1 MAYTSPA
8 TINASEG
15 LNSFLPWI
23 TEVTSFWFG
32 RMTMIAIFVIFLFGY
47 LKVNKDDFIGGLAV
61 ASYVSF
67 VIGLIFWVIG
77 IVSGL
82 DFSVI
87 IGITLVS
94 SIMLL
99 AQKKDY

>member
-1 MAYTSPA
+1 M
-8 TINASEG
+8 
-15 LNSFLPWI
+15 FQ
-23 TEVTSFWFG
+23 
-32 RMTMIAIFVIFLFGY
+32 
-47 LKVNKDDFIGGLAV
+47 VNKDDFVGAFAV

-87 IGITLVS
+87 IGAVLVAS
-94 SIMLL
+94 VLL
-99 AQKKDY
+99 LTQKKDY